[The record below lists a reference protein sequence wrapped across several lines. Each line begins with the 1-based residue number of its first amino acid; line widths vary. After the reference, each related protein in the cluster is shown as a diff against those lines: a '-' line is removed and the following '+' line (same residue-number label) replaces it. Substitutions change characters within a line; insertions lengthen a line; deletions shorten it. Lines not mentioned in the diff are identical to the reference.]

1 MANPFYVPAGPS
13 LGERVAQPLT
23 ELMRIRQA
31 GQLGEEHNRLAG
43 EDIALRSR
51 GLDFQAQSLA
61 ETQKMNREKRS
72 YSKENFGP
80 EEKKAF
86 METIKQIDPEN
97 AFKWLDKAT
106 NAMVQNPKADK
117 GYLYGHL
124 LNNWDTFYQKQAIK
138 SVNEVLANPETD
150 PATKEYYTELLKALE
165 SPNSAKVL
173 DKLMPNV
180 AMEWQA
186 AQAEML
192 SKLPQGNAPK
202 VVGRSLIDPNTGQVI
217 YRDPDAVEKTKTPN
231 DLVEFEMFTYGKEMP
246 QLRGTPE
253 YKDAMMG
260 YMKSKRDA
268 TVAPS
273 KSDPAVLRKEF
284 IGQSKDFVTIRDSY
298 NRIKASVDKPSPAGD
313 LALIFNYMKMLDPG
327 SVVRESE
334 FATAA
339 ASGSYGERIKAAV
352 GKVMKGEKL
361 SDAMRMDF
369 VDRSNKLYKSQ
380 LDSHEKLKGE
390 YDRISTGLGVE
401 PSSVI
406 IDYLTE
412 QNDIQNEKYD
422 IGDIYVGQDGTS
434 RIYKGK
440 DSTGKHIWIQVQ

>member
-1 MANPFYVPAGPS
+1 MANPYYIPTGPS
-13 LGERVAQPLT
+13 VGERVANVANEYQKIKQMG
-23 ELMRIRQA
+23 EL
-31 GQLGEEHNRLAG
+31 GTEHNRLMG
-43 EDIALRSR
+43 EDIALR
-51 GLDFQAQSLA
+51 GKGQDIESLKLL
-61 ETQKMNREKRS
+61 ETQKKREAETPRSRMPFDTNSKQALTMAMDKLDPLNVLKDVKKEFDFFESIGADRGHVYANYGQQAWPETQKR
-72 YSKENFGP
+72 
-80 EEKKAF
+80 
-86 METIKQIDPEN
+86 IVN
-97 AFKWLDKAT
+97 AFREV
-106 NAMVQNPKADK
+106 AM
-117 GYLYGHL
+117 
-124 LNNWDTFYQKQAIK
+124 
-138 SVNEVLANPETD
+138 NPET
-150 PATKEYYTELLKALE
+150 PNAYRQWYTEKADQVE
-165 SPNSAKVL
+165 K
-173 DKLMPNV
+173 DKTGKTIDMFFPQV

-202 VVGRSLIDPNTGQVI
+202 VVGRSLVDPNSGQVI
-217 YRDPDAVEKTKTPN
+217 YRDPDAIEKTKTPN
-231 DLVEFEMFTYGKEMP
+231 DLLEFEMFTYGKEMP

-253 YKDAMMG
+253 YKDAMIG

-361 SDAMRMDF
+361 SDAMRTDF

-380 LDSHEKLKGE
+380 LGSHEKLKGE

-422 IGDIYVGQDGTS
+422 IGEVYVGQDGTS

-440 DSTGKHIWIQVQ
+440 DSTGKHVWIQVQ